1 MKNLTGKRILVTR
14 AQKQAADLCDALVAE
29 GALPIPFATI
39 EISPLKDFTQ
49 LDAAFTALTAREYAW
64 VIFTSVNGVTA
75 CQERLAQTGAGMEIF
90 SSARVA
96 AIGPSTAGMLESLGV
111 RVDFIP
117 GEYVAERILDGLGDV
132 SGKRILLPRAELARP
147 ALAEALAQAGAQ
159 VDEIPVYHTLLPSPD
174 PTGQEALRQG
184 VDVITFTSSSTVRNF
199 VSMIGN
205 EIGEALVACIGPIT
219 AQTAQELGLP
229 VHIVAKAYT
238 IPGLV
243 EVLKEH
249 FDLLEAKA

>member
-1 MKNLTGKRILVTR
+1 MKSLAGKQILVTR
-14 AQKQAADLCDALVAE
+14 AQKQAADLCDALTAE

-39 EISPLKDFTQ
+39 EISPLEDFTQ
-49 LDAAFTALTAREYAW
+49 LDGAFASLSAGEYAW

-75 CQERLAQTGAGMEIF
+75 CQERLVQIGVGMEVF

-96 AIGPSTAGMLESLGV
+96 AIGPSTAGVLKSLDV

-117 GEYVAERILDGLGDV
+117 GEYVAERILDGLDDV
-132 SGKRILLPRAELARP
+132 AGKRILLPRAELARP
-147 ALAEALAQAGAQ
+147 ALAEALVQAGAN

-174 PTGQEALRQG
+174 PVGVDALRQG

-199 VSMIGN
+199 VSMVGK
-205 EIGEALVACIGPIT
+205 ETGGALVACIGPIT

-229 VHIVAKAYT
+229 VHMIAKAYT

-243 EVLKEH
+243 DVLKEH
-249 FDLLEAKA
+249 FDTSGVMV